1 MNVRKRQV
9 LAQLQGNTIKMQAGA
24 LQWQCGSISSETG
37 LGSGA
42 KAVGGFLKNMV
53 KGFVTGESAVKPLYT
68 GYGFVMLEPTYK
80 YIIIEDISQWGPG
93 GIVLQDGL
101 FLACDATLQ
110 EKVVSRK
117 TLSSLVAGEGLFNL
131 SLTGNGVAVFESPVP
146 REELIEIELNNSELK
161 IDGNMA
167 IAWSNTLELTVERS
181 SKSLV
186 GSMVNGE
193 GLLNVY
199 RGSGKVW
206 MAPTVPGT
214 LMDDGEAPTAEN
226 TSGGGASKSI
236 IGGDVY
242 EFSAEKF
249 TGVYEILYDNYFGP
263 SDFELN
269 LTNYEIRGGNF
280 RLVVVHN
287 DEIVAELE
295 PDMFVDYL
303 LEDVTGTVSLRIAG
317 ESASFKFY
325 IDDIDYEMHS
335 HND

>member
-1 MNVRKRQV
+1 MMKLNPKLEKLLFVALAVV
-9 LAQLQGNTIKMQAGA
+9 LLAGFGWMMLTSDLEHIEDTNGADNYALTTITDENIINMDLGA
-24 LQWQCGSISSETG
+24 L
-37 LGSGA
+37 
-42 KAVGGFLKNMV
+42 GG
-53 KGFVTGESAVKPLYT
+53 
-68 GYGFVMLEPTYK
+68 PTK
-80 YIIIEDISQWGPG
+80 
-93 GIVLQDGL
+93 
-101 FLACDATLQ
+101 
-110 EKVVSRK
+110 
-117 TLSSLVAGEGLFNL
+117 
-131 SLTGNGVAVFESPVP
+131 
-146 REELIEIELNNSELK
+146 
-161 IDGNMA
+161 
-167 IAWSNTLELTVERS
+167 
-181 SKSLV
+181 SK
-186 GSMVNGE
+186 
-193 GLLNVY
+193 
-199 RGSGKVW
+199 
-206 MAPTVPGT
+206 
-214 LMDDGEAPTAEN
+214 D
-226 TSGGGASKSI
+226 I